1 MSFRKVALS
10 GAVETLS
17 AGVAGAAG
25 VAEFDAAASLE
36 SGVADELPE
45 VAPAPNCPARKTW
58 AALASFDLMSWA
70 GLVSVVE
77 EVAADG
83 VAADDAEDAEDA
95 EDGDAADDVAE
106 VDANALPVTVRVEV
120 SALETWTFTAKP
132 VQGGAAWPDASF
144 TPKKR

>member
-1 MSFRKVALS
+1 MSFRKVAPS
-10 GAVETLS
+10 GAAETLS

-25 VAEFDAAASLE
+25 VAEFAAAASLE

-77 EVAADG
+77 EVVADG
-83 VAADDAEDAEDA
+83 VAADDTEDA
-95 EDGDAADDVAE
+95 EDGDAADDAAE
-106 VDANALPVTVRVEV
+106 V
-120 SALETWTFTAKP
+120 
-132 VQGGAAWPDASF
+132 
-144 TPKKR
+144 